1 MQRALV
7 SFCLWYMKTLS
18 ICATI
23 LLTTLMACDK
33 PVVEKG
39 EGDLLYANVQTPKI
53 ASVNQGIVSQLRVT
67 GPNLCYSLSY
77 INIFMASTNEIY
89 INARGKV
96 PTGSDICAQAIY
108 TKDTTVKI
116 AVPNPGKY
124 ILKFYTRDHLFQSDT
139 VQVN

>member
-1 MQRALV
+1 MTGHFPPRNQELEMAGHSICLYDRYRLFNELVGVSIAGLMQRALV

-67 GPNLCYSLSY
+67 GPN
-77 INIFMASTNEIY
+77 
-89 INARGKV
+89 
-96 PTGSDICAQAIY
+96 
-108 TKDTTVKI
+108 
-116 AVPNPGKY
+116 
-124 ILKFYTRDHLFQSDT
+124 
-139 VQVN
+139 